1 MADPL
6 NGDCGPSASPT
17 PCRDPDHM
25 SLLCTASNDYCGF
38 SADNGGVHTNSGVPN
53 HAYALLVDGGS
64 FNDVTVEAILATMG
78 RNVENARALIRAATE
93 RDKPNEKRL
102 RGYTDSQLPLVE
114 QRVSSTSPIH
124 MPLESLK
131 VTFGLEKLREILG
144 HDHPI
149 VRKTLGNE
157 SPESMAN
164 RLIANT
170 SLDDPAV
177 RKKLWE
183 GGLKAVERSKDP
195 IIRLMRAVDGDAR
208 ELLDRYLDEYQAPLR
223 EAHHA

>member
-1 MADPL
+1 MQLSIPRL
-6 NGDCGPSASPT
+6 
-17 PCRDPDHM
+17 
-25 SLLCTASNDYCGF
+25 SLVVLIGT
-38 SADNGGVHTNSGVPN
+38 SGS
-53 HAYALLVDGGS
+53 GKS
-64 FNDVTVEAILATMG
+64 TF
-78 RNVENARALIRAATE
+78 ARALIRAATE

-114 QRVSSTSPIH
+114 QRVLSTSPIH

-223 EAHHA
+223 EAHQSIARARAGTSNWPGSRLPGWRMSSPRWKKALRARCSCSSRRMCRGVRRRSAMR